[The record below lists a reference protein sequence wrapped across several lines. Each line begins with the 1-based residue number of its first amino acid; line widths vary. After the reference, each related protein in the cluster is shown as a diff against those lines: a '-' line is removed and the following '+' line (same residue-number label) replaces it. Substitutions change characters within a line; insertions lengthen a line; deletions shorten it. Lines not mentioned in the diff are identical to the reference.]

1 MSSVI
6 TVSVVKMELR
16 VGEPRA
22 DSVLLR
28 LNAFGTGGSVLEEGP
43 ARLPFALFEAL
54 RRSPFRG
61 LGFER
66 RNMPSDAERL
76 IPTAGTIGRGGSSSP
91 GEQPAVV
98 LLRFCRR
105 NASVSQHLC
114 CCHFQFQNRP
124 CRTASR
130 VVLVW

>member
-61 LGFER
+61 LGFWR

-91 GEQPAVV
+91 G
-98 LLRFCRR
+98 L
-105 NASVSQHLC
+105 SSQLLC
-114 CCHFQFQNRP
+114 CSDFAGGMPPCRSICVAAIFQFQNRP
-124 CRTASR
+124 CPTASR
-130 VVLVW
+130 EV